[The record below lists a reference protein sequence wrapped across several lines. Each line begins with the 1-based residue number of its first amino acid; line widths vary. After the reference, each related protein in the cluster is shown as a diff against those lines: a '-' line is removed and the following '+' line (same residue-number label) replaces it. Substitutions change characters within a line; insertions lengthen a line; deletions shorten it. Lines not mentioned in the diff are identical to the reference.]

1 MENKHSEKIMIAV
14 EDFNRAMRP
23 TSDQEGL
30 LSIISGSLD
39 SACVLLAQ
47 ISESLAIL
55 ANNTR
60 LIQDKEAVKES
71 K

>member
-1 MENKHSEKIMIAV
+1 MENKFNEKHVIELLNAWDAV
-14 EDFNRAMRP
+14 AKTAAERVCFATTARAILI
-23 TSDQEGL
+23 QN
-30 LSIISGSLD
+30 
-39 SACVLLAQ
+39 VLLTQ

-60 LIQDKEAVKES
+60 LIQEKES

>member
-1 MENKHSEKIMIAV
+1 MENNYTEKGMLW
-14 EDFNRAMRP
+14 RAEVNSKLRP
-23 TSDQEGL
+23 TADRDDL
-30 LSIISGSLD
+30 LAMTSGSLD
-39 SACVLLAQ
+39 SIGILLAQ

-60 LIQDKEAVKES
+60 LIQEKES

>member
-1 MENKHSEKIMIAV
+1 MENKHSEQAMVAYEK
-14 EDFNRAMRP
+14 FNDAMRP
-23 TSDQEGL
+23 VSDQEDL
-30 LSIISGSLD
+30 LSIMSGSLD
-39 SACVLLAQ
+39 SIGVLLAQ

-60 LIQDKEAVKES
+60 LIQEKES

>member
-1 MENKHSEKIMIAV
+1 MENKHSEKAMVAY
-14 EDFNRAMRP
+14 EKFNDAMRP
-23 TSDQEGL
+23 VSDQEDL
-30 LSIISGSLD
+30 LSIMSGSLD
-39 SACVLLAQ
+39 SIGVLLAQ

-60 LIQDKEAVKES
+60 LIQEKES